1 MSVSKEIARIEHSAV
16 RLTVTVTQEDVRARY
31 EELVKDYVKNLQ
43 IPGFRKGK
51 VPREV
56 LERKFGAALKDEAL
70 NKLFGSAVTEIFEDE
85 TFPREDQPLPYS
97 TPRLEGEPVLD
108 FDKDLTFS
116 VVYDVMPRVAAG
128 PWQGHEVEIPSV
140 TIGDEELNRE
150 LDEIRE
156 RNAIVMDRNDGDAAA
171 HNDVVTV
178 DYYELDENNHPIKES
193 RRQDF
198 VFTLGSGYN
207 LYEFDGDIIGM
218 KKGETKDITKTF
230 PGDYV
235 HKDYAGK
242 TVSLRVTLTA
252 LKEKKLPDLD
262 DGLAQDVD
270 EKFMTLDDLKTSIRK
285 KLAENMEKKLRAVT
299 ISKVLEKIMD
309 ATPIDLPES
318 MLRIELDS
326 RWRNLARRFNVHTD
340 ALEQTL
346 LDAGEDIGKLRE
358 AWRADVEH
366 TLKARLVIE
375 TLIRDLK
382 LEASGEEIE
391 RTIDTVAAEGSAPLE
406 DVKKYYE
413 QGNAREYLEEE
424 IKERKL
430 YDMLVAENTVKRGE
444 TLRYAQLMAGGA

>member
-1 MSVSKEIARIEHSAV
+1 V
-16 RLTVTVTQEDVRARY
+16 RQEDVRTRY
-31 EELVKDYVKNLQ
+31 EELIKEYVKNLQ

-56 LERKFGAALKDEAL
+56 MERKFGSALKDEAL
-70 NKLFGSAVTEIFEDE
+70 NKLFGAAVTEIFEDE

-97 TPRLEGEPVLD
+97 TPCLEGEPVLD

-116 VVYDVMPRVAAG
+116 VIYDVLPRVTAG
-128 PWQGHEVEIPSV
+128 PWKGHEVDVPSV
-140 TIGDEELNRE
+140 TLGDEELNRE
-150 LDEIRE
+150 LEELRE
-156 RNAIVMDRNDGDAAA
+156 RNAIVMDRNDGDSAAQ
-171 HNDVVTV
+171 NDVVTV
-178 DYYELDENNHPIKES
+178 DYCELDENNHLIRNS

-230 PGDYV
+230 PEDYV

-242 TVSLRVTLTA
+242 TISLRVTLTA

-285 KLAENMEKKLRAVT
+285 KLAENLEKKIRT
-299 ISKVLEKIMD
+299 ITVSKIIEKIME

-346 LDAGEDIGKLRE
+346 LDAGEDLEKLRE
-358 AWRADVEH
+358 AWRNDAEH
-366 TLKARLVIE
+366 ALKIRLLIE
-375 TLIRDLK
+375 TLMRDLK
-382 LEASGEEIE
+382 LEASGEEVESAIE
-391 RTIDTVAAEGSAPLE
+391 SFAAEGSAPLE
-406 DVKKYYE
+406 EVKKYYE
-413 QGNAREYLEEE
+413 QKNAREYLEEE

-430 YDMLVAENTVKRGE
+430 YDLLLAENTVQRGKA
-444 TLRYAQLMAGGA
+444 LRYAEFMASGV